1 MKHNY
6 PLILFCLLSVNLL
19 FAQNTGAISKDSLE
33 SLVDITRENLL
44 KYNYKDGVENAYLL
58 LEGAENSDADYYKF
72 HAHNYLG
79 NAYNQL
85 KDNQRAKSNYLKALD
100 IAHNLENDTL
110 LIYIY
115 NNLGNV
121 YAEEKGSAK
130 KGIAYYNR
138 VIDLADSLK
147 IPDKK
152 LAPTINIAWTFIDDG
167 KYSQAYPYLKESLRL
182 LGDIK
187 NNNTRS
193 QLYMLLGR
201 YHHKTNKLDSASYYF
216 TQGLQLAEADSL
228 ILPASLICKDFAAML
243 FEKGEFEAAY
253 KSLEKYDNYK
263 AQLFE
268 KDKLAQIEAAN
279 ARFDVN
285 EYRRNLEISKKEQAY
300 QDELISRSTEKILI
314 MVVASL
320 ILIITLLILNKINQ
334 DRKKLIHQL
343 KEKNNQLVDARD
355 NAERLS
361 KLKTEFFSTVSHELR
376 TPLYGV
382 VGLASLLL
390 DDKSLKKHESD
401 LKSLKFSADYLLA
414 LINDVLQMNK
424 MESKQ
429 VKLEN
434 IPFNL
439 KELVLSIVNTF
450 EFTRLQ
456 NNNKVHYYIDEDIPE
471 NLIGDPVRLSQILMN
486 LVGNAVK
493 FTENGDIYISI
504 KLQARV
510 DDRAVIYFEVKD
522 NGIGIPKSKQKLIFE
537 EFSQLRAA
545 NYNYQGTGLGLP
557 IVKRL
562 LELFNSQIHLKSK
575 EGEGALF
582 CFSLSLKEDKAP
594 SKEAGFAHE
603 VYLDNLKRVQKILV
617 VDDNKINQVVTRRI
631 LEKQNFECIVASN
644 GVEAIEKAS
653 AENFDLILM
662 DLNMPGING
671 METTERIREFNK
683 LVPIV
688 ALTAVEIEEVRNEI
702 YASGMNDIIVKP
714 YDIERF
720 YQIVNR
726 NLSANIEAV
735 SKN

>member
-1 MKHNY
+1 MGLN
-6 PLILFCLLSVNLL
+6 LLS
-19 FAQNTGAISKDSLE
+19 AQSIEPISKDSLE
-33 SLVDITRENLL
+33 HLTEITTEYLT
-44 KYNYKDGVENAYLL
+44 KYNYKDGIEHAYIL
-58 LEGAENSDADYYKF
+58 LEHAENLGDDYYKF

-79 NAYNQL
+79 VAYHEL
-85 KDNQRAKSNYLKALD
+85 KDNPRAKSNYLKALD
-100 IAHNLENDTL
+100 IVHGLENDTL

-115 NNLGNV
+115 NNLGNI
-121 YAEEKGSAK
+121 YSEEKGNEE
-130 KGIAYYNR
+130 KGIAYYNK
-138 VIDLADSLK
+138 VIGLADSLK
-147 IPDKK
+147 VPEEKLIP
-152 LAPTINIAWTFIDDG
+152 TVNIAWTYMDEK
-167 KYSQAYPYLKESLRL
+167 KYSQAYPYLNESLKL
-182 LGDIK
+182 LEGK
-187 NNNTRS
+187 ENNNARS
-193 QLYMLLGR
+193 QLYMLLGK
-201 YHHKTNKLDSASYYF
+201 YHHKTNALDSAEYYF
-216 TQGLQLAEADSL
+216 TQGLKLAEKDSL
-228 ILPASLICKDFAAML
+228 VLPASLICKDYAAML

-253 KSLEKYDNYK
+253 KSLEKYDNYN

-300 QDELISRSTEKILI
+300 QDELIAKSTEKILI

-320 ILIITLLILNKINQ
+320 ILIIILLILNKINQ

-343 KEKNNQLVDARD
+343 KEKNNQLRDSRD

-361 KLKTEFFSTVSHELR
+361 KLKTEFLSTVSHELR

-424 MESKQ
+424 MESNQ

-434 IPFNL
+434 IPFNIR
-439 KELVLSIVNTF
+439 ELVLSIVNTF

-456 NNNKVHYYIDEDIPE
+456 NKNKVHYHIDEKIPE
-471 NLIGDPVRLSQILMN
+471 DLIGDPVRLSQILMN

-493 FTENGDIYISI
+493 FTENGNVFISV

-510 DDRAVIYFEVKD
+510 EDRSVVYFEVKD
-522 NGIGIPKSKQKLIFE
+522 DGIGIPKSKQKVIFE
-537 EFSQLRAA
+537 EFSQLKSS

-562 LELFNSQIHLKSK
+562 LELFDSQIHLKSK
-575 EGEGALF
+575 EGEGSLF
-582 CFSLSLKEDKAP
+582 CFSLSLKEDQSPTK
-594 SKEAGFAHE
+594 KAGFAHE
-603 VYLDNLKRVQKILV
+603 VYLDNLKEKQKILV
-617 VDDNKINQVVTRRI
+617 VDDNRINQVVTRRI

-653 AENFDLILM
+653 SENFDLILM

-671 METTERIREFNK
+671 METTKRIRHFNEH
-683 LVPIV
+683 VPVV

-714 YDIERF
+714 YDVERF
-720 YQIVNR
+720 YQIIKR
-726 NLSANIEAV
+726 NLSAGVESI

>member
-1 MKHNY
+1 M
-6 PLILFCLLSVNLL
+6 
-19 FAQNTGAISKDSLE
+19 
-33 SLVDITRENLL
+33 
-44 KYNYKDGVENAYLL
+44 
-58 LEGAENSDADYYKF
+58 
-72 HAHNYLG
+72 
-79 NAYNQL
+79 
-85 KDNQRAKSNYLKALD
+85 
-100 IAHNLENDTL
+100 
-110 LIYIY
+110 YIY
-115 NNLGNV
+115 NNLGNI
-121 YAEEKGSAK
+121 YSEEKGNK
-130 KGIAYYNR
+130 EKGIAYYNK
-138 VIDLADSLK
+138 VIKLADSLK
-147 IPDKK
+147 VPEQK
-152 LAPTINIAWTFIDDG
+152 LAPTVNIAWTFIDDG
-167 KYSQAYPYLKESLRL
+167 KYSQAYPYLNESLRL
-182 LGDIK
+182 LGDVK

-216 TQGLQLAEADSL
+216 TQGLQLAEEDSL

-644 GVEAIEKAS
+644 GVEAIEKAF

-671 METTERIREFNK
+671 METTKRIREFNM

-726 NLSANIEAV
+726 NLSTNIEAI

>member
-1 MKHNY
+1 
-6 PLILFCLLSVNLL
+6 
-19 FAQNTGAISKDSLE
+19 
-33 SLVDITRENLL
+33 
-44 KYNYKDGVENAYLL
+44 
-58 LEGAENSDADYYKF
+58 
-72 HAHNYLG
+72 
-79 NAYNQL
+79 
-85 KDNQRAKSNYLKALD
+85 
-100 IAHNLENDTL
+100 
-110 LIYIY
+110 
-115 NNLGNV
+115 
-121 YAEEKGSAK
+121 
-130 KGIAYYNR
+130 
-138 VIDLADSLK
+138 
-147 IPDKK
+147 
-152 LAPTINIAWTFIDDG
+152 
-167 KYSQAYPYLKESLRL
+167 
-182 LGDIK
+182 
-187 NNNTRS
+187 
-193 QLYMLLGR
+193 
-201 YHHKTNKLDSASYYF
+201 
-216 TQGLQLAEADSL
+216 
-228 ILPASLICKDFAAML
+228 ML

-253 KSLEKYDNYK
+253 KSLEKYDNYN

-300 QDELISRSTEKILI
+300 QDELIAKSTEKILI

-320 ILIITLLILNKINQ
+320 ILIIILLILNKINQ

-343 KEKNNQLVDARD
+343 KEKNNQLRDSRD

-361 KLKTEFFSTVSHELR
+361 KLKTEFLSTVSHELR

-424 MESKQ
+424 MESNQ

-434 IPFNL
+434 IPFNIR
-439 KELVLSIVNTF
+439 ELVLSIVNTF

-456 NNNKVHYYIDEDIPE
+456 NKNKVHYHIDEKIPE
-471 NLIGDPVRLSQILMN
+471 DLIGDPVRLSQILMN

-493 FTENGDIYISI
+493 FTENGNVFISV

-510 DDRAVIYFEVKD
+510 EDRSVVYFEVKD
-522 NGIGIPKSKQKLIFE
+522 DGIGIPKSKQKLIFE
-537 EFSQLRAA
+537 EFFQLKTS
-545 NYNYQGTGLGLP
+545 NYNYQGTWLGLP

-562 LELFNSQIHLKSK
+562 LELFDSQIHLKSK
-575 EGEGALF
+575 EGEGSLF
-582 CFSLSLKEDKAP
+582 CFSLSLKEDQSPTKQ
-594 SKEAGFAHE
+594 AGFAHE
-603 VYLDNLKRVQKILV
+603 VYLDNLKEKQKILV
-617 VDDNKINQVVTRRI
+617 VDDNRINQVVTRRI

-653 AENFDLILM
+653 SENFDLILM

-671 METTERIREFNK
+671 METTKRIRKFNK
-683 LVPIV
+683 HVPVV

-714 YDIERF
+714 YDVERF
-720 YQIVNR
+720 YQIIKR
-726 NLSANIEAV
+726 NLSAGVESI

>member
-1 MKHNY
+1 M
-6 PLILFCLLSVNLL
+6 L
-19 FAQNTGAISKDSLE
+19 FAQKNTPVSKDSLE
-33 SLVDITRENLL
+33 QLTENTKEYLT
-44 KYNYKDGVENAYLL
+44 KYNYKDGVESAILL
-58 LEGAENSDADYYKF
+58 LKHAETLEDNYYKF

-79 NAYNQL
+79 TAYNEL
-85 KDNQRAKSNYLKALD
+85 KDVSRAKSSYLKALD
-100 IAHNLENDTL
+100 IAQNIENDTL
-110 LIYIY
+110 LLYIY
-115 NNLGNV
+115 NNLGNI
-121 YAEEKGSAK
+121 YSEEKGNEQ
-130 KGIAYYNR
+130 KGIDYYNK

-147 IPDKK
+147 IPKQK
-152 LAPTINIAWTFIDDG
+152 LISTVNIGWTYMDG
-167 KYSQAYPYLKESLRL
+167 KKYSLAYPYLNEALKL
-182 LGDIK
+182 LK
-187 NNNTRS
+187 NQENNNARS
-193 QLYMLLGR
+193 QLYMLLGK
-201 YHHKTNKLDSASYYF
+201 YHHKTNHLDSAEYYF
-216 TQGLQLAEADSL
+216 TKGLKLAEKDSL
-228 ILPASLICKDFAAML
+228 ILPASIICKNYAAML
-243 FEKGEFEAAY
+243 FQKGEFEAAY
-253 KSLEKYDNYK
+253 KFLEKYDDYNS
-263 AQLFE
+263 QLFE

-300 QDELISRSTEKILI
+300 QDELISKSTEKILI

-334 DRKKLIHQL
+334 DRKELIYKL
-343 KEKNNQLVDARD
+343 KEKNNQLVDSRD

-361 KLKTEFFSTVSHELR
+361 KLKTEFLSTVSHELR

-382 VGLASLLL
+382 VGLTSLLL

-424 MESKQ
+424 MESNQ

-434 IPFNL
+434 IPFNI

-456 NNNKVHYYIDEDIPE
+456 NKNKVYYNIDEDIPVD
-471 NLIGDPVRLSQILMN
+471 LIGDPVRLSQILMN

-493 FTENGDIYISI
+493 FTENGNIFINI

-510 DDRAVIYFEVKD
+510 EDRSVIYFEVKD
-522 NGIGIPKSKQKLIFE
+522 DGIGIPKNKQKLIFE
-537 EFSQLRAA
+537 EFSQLKAA

-562 LELFNSQIHLKSK
+562 LELFDSQIHLKSR
-575 EGEGALF
+575 EGEGSLF
-582 CFSLSLKEDKAP
+582 CFSLSLKEDNSP
-594 SKEAGFAHE
+594 SKKAGFAHE
-603 VYLDNLKRVQKILV
+603 VYLDNLKESQKILV
-617 VDDNKINQVVTRRI
+617 VDDNRINQVVTRRI
-631 LEKQNFECIVASN
+631 LEKQNFECVVASN

-653 AENFDLILM
+653 SENFDLILM

-671 METTERIREFNK
+671 METTKRIREFNK
-683 LVPIV
+683 HVPIV

-714 YDIERF
+714 YDVERF
-720 YQIVNR
+720 YQIIKL
-726 NLSANIEAV
+726 NLSAGIESV